1 MPEMIDGVPACYGCI
16 ERMVIPFG
24 AKCLQCDHLKGC
36 EEYSEE
42 LRKSRNAFRC
52 DIRLAERDNLRRAI
66 QPEKKGG
73 RRHE

>member
-1 MPEMIDGVPACYGCI
+1 MREMIDGVPACYGCI
-16 ERMVIPFG
+16 ERYILESSGV
-24 AKCLQCDHLKGC
+24 CLQCNHLKGC
-36 EEYSEE
+36 EEYAKE
-42 LRKSRNAFRC
+42 LRKSMNAFRR